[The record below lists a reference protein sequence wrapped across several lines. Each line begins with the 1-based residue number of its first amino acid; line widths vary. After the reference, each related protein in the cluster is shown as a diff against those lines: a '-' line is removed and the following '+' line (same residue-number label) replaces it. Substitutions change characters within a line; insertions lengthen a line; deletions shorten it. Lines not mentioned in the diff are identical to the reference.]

1 MKGTRNKKRTLEQ
14 TLENKI
20 KGTQQPKAIKGTQ
33 QPKAIKG
40 TLLTPKQLHPSITC
54 FGRLPTK
61 KNIKFHG
68 HFVFPDTTTE
78 SINRGRQKALTEAVF
93 ATASDLPPRLI

>member
-20 KGTQQPKAIKGTQ
+20 KGTQQPKAIKGPQQPKAIKGPQ

-61 KNIKFHG
+61 KTLSFMGILF
-68 HFVFPDTTTE
+68 FQTLL
-78 SINRGRQKALTEAVF
+78 QKALTEAGKKH
-93 ATASDLPPRLI
+93 

>member
-20 KGTQQPKAIKGTQ
+20 KGTQQPKAIKGPQ

-61 KNIKFHG
+61 KTLSFMGILF
-68 HFVFPDTTTE
+68 FQTLL
-78 SINRGRQKALTEAVF
+78 QKALTEAGKKH
-93 ATASDLPPRLI
+93 